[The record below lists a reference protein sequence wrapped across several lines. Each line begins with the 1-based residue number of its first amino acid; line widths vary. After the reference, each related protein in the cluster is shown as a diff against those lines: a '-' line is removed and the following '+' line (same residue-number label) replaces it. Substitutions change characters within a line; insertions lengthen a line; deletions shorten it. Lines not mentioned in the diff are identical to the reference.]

1 MLRGK
6 GMPLDD
12 KWSPVIVTR
21 RDGAT
26 IISSAARELWSIGS
40 VLMLMVASFS
50 ACRPEHEAQQI
61 RKPGGLYG
69 LQAFASHLEL
79 PIYPTESIQAGR
91 SGLAVAEVSIDGRGT
106 VRGLTVLEAPDSNIA
121 RSVEKAIRD
130 SSFVAN
136 DAESGT
142 TLYIGK
148 LYFYFR
154 LQGNSG
160 VVLTPKDF

>member
-1 MLRGK
+1 
-6 GMPLDD
+6 MPLGN
-12 KWSPVIVTR
+12 KWSRRIVTR

-26 IISSAARELWSIGS
+26 IISGAALELWSLGS
-40 VLMLMVASFS
+40 ILILMMASLS
-50 ACRPEHEAQQI
+50 GCRPEHGVQQI

-69 LQAFASHLEL
+69 LQEFASHLEL
-79 PIYPTESIQAGR
+79 PIYPAKSILAGR

-106 VRGLTVLEAPDSNIA
+106 IRGLTVLEAPDSYIA
-121 RSVEKAIRD
+121 TSVEKAIRD
-130 SSFVAN
+130 SAFVAN

-154 LQGNSG
+154 LQDNSG